1 MAVEI
6 VMPSPG
12 MYTIEGEVTRWLVPH
27 GAPVEAGQP
36 VLELTT
42 EKATIEI
49 TAPAAGILSHAR
61 SAGERVQV
69 QGLLGH
75 VLAPGETPPAPPST
89 PVPAPG
95 PAAAPPAPAMP
106 APGAPS
112 PPAAIPLRVTPVA
125 RRRAADLGVDLAGV
139 AGSGPNGRIT
149 EADVLAAAGVG
160 DHGEVAAGTVATA
173 SPRVVRRVPLT
184 GMRGLIA
191 RRMQQSLA
199 TTAQVT
205 LTRELDAGPLVQARQ
220 ALPRS
225 ATDRAAG
232 PAPVSYDVLL
242 ARALAAALEA
252 QPALNAV
259 VEEDTILVLA
269 DVHVGVAVAVADG
282 LVVPVLRAPARR
294 PVLELADELDRL
306 VRRAREGRLRPE
318 DMDGGTVTL
327 TNLGAQHV
335 DVFTP
340 ILNPPQSVILGVGR
354 IAPRPFVDASGQL
367 TVRPTVH
374 LSLTFDHRV
383 ADGVEGAALLDR
395 IAAQLAQ
402 PADPSG
408 G

>member
-75 VLAPGETPPAPPST
+75 VLAPGEAPPAPPSA
-89 PVPAPG
+89 PALAPALAPA
-95 PAAAPPAPAMP
+95 PAAAPPAPA
-106 APGAPS
+106 APEAPP
-112 PPAAIPLRVTPVA
+112 PPAALPLRVTPVA

-160 DHGEVAAGTVATA
+160 GPGEGAASA
-173 SPRVVRRVPLT
+173 PRVARRVPLT

-191 RRMQQSLA
+191 RRMQHSLA

-205 LTRELDAGPLVQARQ
+205 LTRELDAGPLVQALA
-220 ALPRS
+220 AL
-225 ATDRAAG
+225 AAG

-269 DVHVGVAVAVADG
+269 DVHVGVAVAVAVADG

-318 DMDGGTVTL
+318 DMEGGTVTL
-327 TNLGAQHV
+327 TNLGAQHI

-340 ILNPPQSVILGVGR
+340 ILNPPQSAILGVGR

-383 ADGVEGAALLDR
+383 ADGVEAAALLDR

-402 PADPSG
+402 LAQPEDPSG
-408 G
+408 T